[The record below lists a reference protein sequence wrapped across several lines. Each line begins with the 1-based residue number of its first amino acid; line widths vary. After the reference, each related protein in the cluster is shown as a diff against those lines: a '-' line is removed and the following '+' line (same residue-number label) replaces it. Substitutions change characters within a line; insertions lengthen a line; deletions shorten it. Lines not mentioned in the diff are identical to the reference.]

1 MKKSTKTTS
10 PAAPQAK
17 KTAPKKAVGTQKAAT
32 KKAAA
37 PASKPAAKATPA
49 PAPAPAAKKT
59 VAKKAAVKK
68 PAAAK
73 KTTTKKTAAAKPAE
87 SKTVITAKIDIGFG
101 NTLHVRGSG
110 PGLSWDGGVP
120 MNCVGD
126 DEWSITLTGATVP
139 VVFKFLVNDL
149 SWSSGED
156 FVVEPGS
163 SVVIEPGF

>member
-1 MKKSTKTTS
+1 MKKSTKSTS

-17 KTAPKKAVGTQKAAT
+17 KTATKKAVGTKKAAT

-37 PASKPAAKATPA
+37 APTLTPAVEAAPAKAP
-49 PAPAPAAKKT
+49 KKT
-59 VAKKAAVKK
+59 VAKKTAAKPPVAAKK
-68 PAAAK
+68 PAAK
-73 KTTTKKTAAAKPAE
+73 KAPAAKASA

-120 MNCVGD
+120 LNCAAD
-126 DEWSITLTGATVP
+126 DEWSITLTGATSP

-156 FVVEPGS
+156 YVVEPGS
-163 SVVIEPGF
+163 SVVIEPSF